1 MKHFPQLIEKGYIK
15 VIQPPLY
22 RIDVTY
28 KNKRKKEDRNKTIYV
43 LDEEEKESAMKKLKK
58 QGVDLEKDISM
69 LRFKG
74 LGEMNPEQLY
84 ETSLCKDTRRIE
96 TLEVNDWDSTLKAM
110 DNLMMK
116 KKAEQRAELI
126 MKYGDFEADF
136 D

>member
-1 MKHFPQLIEKGYIK
+1 M
-15 VIQPPLY
+15 
-22 RIDVTY
+22 T
-28 KNKRKKEDRNKTIYV
+28 
-43 LDEEEKESAMKKLKK
+43 EEKESAMKKLKK

-126 MKYGDFEADF
+126 MKYGDFETDF